1 METAHQH
8 HHHTHHHHH
17 HHTGSDPAT
26 GKRFIAAIVINLI
39 FVAGEFYLGFH
50 YGSVGLLADAG
61 HNASDVAGLL
71 ISLIAFFM
79 LKKHAGPIFTYGHKK
94 ATVLAAFIN
103 SVLLIGA
110 VGVIIYESIE
120 KLLHGSAASGTAIM
134 ITAGIGIAVNGFTV
148 VLLSS
153 GKEHDLNVKSAY
165 LHMLADTMVSCGVV
179 ISGALIMFSQ
189 WTWIDPLIGLFI
201 AGLILR
207 TSWSGFRESIIL
219 ILDGVPHQID
229 TEQLRRELS
238 NIDNVDDIHHIHIW
252 AISTTE
258 NALTAHVKLR
268 DMTLLE
274 KTKKD
279 LKALLHQLHI
289 SHPTLEFESG
299 ENCCDRCC

>member
-26 GKRFIAAIVINLI
+26 GKRIIAAIVINLI

-148 VLLSS
+148 VLLSN

-279 LKALLHQLHI
+279 LKALFHQLHI

>member
-26 GKRFIAAIVINLI
+26 GKRIIAAIVINLI

-148 VLLSS
+148 VLLSN

>member
-1 METAHQH
+1 
-8 HHHTHHHHH
+8 
-17 HHTGSDPAT
+17 
-26 GKRFIAAIVINLI
+26 
-39 FVAGEFYLGFH
+39 
-50 YGSVGLLADAG
+50 
-61 HNASDVAGLL
+61 
-71 ISLIAFFM
+71 
-79 LKKHAGPIFTYGHKK
+79 
-94 ATVLAAFIN
+94 
-103 SVLLIGA
+103 
-110 VGVIIYESIE
+110 
-120 KLLHGSAASGTAIM
+120 M

-148 VLLSS
+148 VLLSN

-207 TSWSGFRESIIL
+207 TSWSGFRESMIL